1 MLVAT
6 DAPEASVLPPPACG
20 APSFLAWLLSCAPLR
35 SPRPAFSPNTS
46 AIAVCVSR
54 NRRRGNR
61 PTRTPGS
68 SGDSVSE
75 NDGSPGAKPTFSCAP
90 LFRFSAASRLSVPF
104 LNVASFGT
112 AAASVPTVELSARAV
127 ALKLGFVTTPSG
139 SSTPLSR
146 FSFSSSFALA
156 AAARRFSL
164 SLATAASMTSYRRSR
179 ALVASTSGS
188 LEVSACRTRSRRT
201 STATCQASSM
211 ASSPSLWMPRWSCST
226 QNR

>member
-6 DAPEASVLPPPACG
+6 DAPEASGEPAACG
-20 APSFLAWLLSCAPLR
+20 APSFLAWLLSCASLR
-35 SPRPAFSPNTS
+35 LPRPASSPNTS

-54 NRRRGNR
+54 KRRRGNR
-61 PTRTPGS
+61 PTRRPGS
-68 SGDSVSE
+68 SGDSVRE
-75 NDGSPGAKPTFSCAP
+75 NDAPGAKPTPGAP
-90 LFRFSAASRLSVPF
+90 PRFSASRASVPF
-104 LNVASFGT
+104 PRVSSPGT
-112 AAASVPTVELSARAV
+112 AAANVPAVELSARAV
-127 ALKLGFVTTPSG
+127 ALKLGFVTTRG
-139 SSTPLSR
+139 SSTPFSR
-146 FSFSSSFALA
+146 FSASSFALA

-188 LEVSACRTRSRRT
+188 LEASACRTRSRRT